1 MLVMQI
7 SKYWFCFF
15 IVAVLITLFG
25 PGLMPIAIIFT
36 LFILAFAAILLLVLK
51 STLKNPKRMIEKYAR
66 RKHLSGNYF
75 EFIGKNVEKFR
86 KIYLFPFAAAISI
99 ICLFNVLFAVISVTV
114 VDTRPEFLQFL
125 PQIIPDNHSF
135 TIAYL
140 IIFALFVLTGA
151 VLFIIRLYSSTKSL
165 FERFGEEVNIWSEN
179 AEPS

>member
-1 MLVMQI
+1 
-7 SKYWFCFF
+7 
-15 IVAVLITLFG
+15 
-25 PGLMPIAIIFT
+25 
-36 LFILAFAAILLLVLK
+36 
-51 STLKNPKRMIEKYAR
+51 MIEKYAKKKR
-66 RKHLSGNYF
+66 LSGNYF

-140 IIFALFVLTGA
+140 ILFALFVLTGA
-151 VLFIIRLYSSTKSL
+151 VLFIIRLYGSTKSL
-165 FERFGEEVNIWSEN
+165 FDRFGEEVNMWSEN